1 MVRSPLIHRR
11 TWLAALCALIFAL
24 AWAPWASARAP
35 KRQKNAEEATLGKLV
50 NNVRYG
56 LDVTALGLLDADG
69 QARAL
74 LGPAYE
80 GASASDRAE
89 FTRLFQHVFAGV
101 AFPKMRDSFR
111 HLTSIT
117 YDPAQPEGSALKVG
131 SVLHLQVGPKEQEI
145 KAVYLLSKASTG
157 EVKVVDVTI
166 VGDKSMLTNI
176 RADQVAPILAEGG
189 MPKLLSLLRARAAE
203 LPAPK
208 DAPLTAKP

>member
-1 MVRSPLIHRR
+1 MNRTPLLARR
-11 TWLAALCALIFAL
+11 TLVSALCALVFAL
-24 AWAPWASARAP
+24 GCVPAASARAP

-56 LDVTALGLLDADG
+56 LDVTALTLLDADG

-74 LGPAYE
+74 LGPAY
-80 GASASDRAE
+80 GNASASDRAE

-101 AFPKMRDSFR
+101 AFPKMRDSFQ

-117 YDPAQPEGSALKVG
+117 YDPAQPEGNALKVG

-145 KAVYLLSKASTG
+145 KVVYLLSKATSG
-157 EVKVVDVTI
+157 EVRVVDVTI

-189 MPKLLSLLRARAAE
+189 MPKLLALLRTRAAE